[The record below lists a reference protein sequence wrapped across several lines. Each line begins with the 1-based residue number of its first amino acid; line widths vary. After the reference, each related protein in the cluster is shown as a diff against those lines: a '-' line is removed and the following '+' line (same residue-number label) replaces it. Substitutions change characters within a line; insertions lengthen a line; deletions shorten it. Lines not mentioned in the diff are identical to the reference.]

1 MRKTAWKII
10 VLIMVL
16 IMSGTSAFSTSLSGW
31 INMTSTSS
39 KTVLDGENTLS
50 SNSFTRN
57 FNLSLNRNIT
67 PIVSYDLNLRTSLT
81 DSEAANYLT
90 DVTTLSYQRWIE
102 PTLALFI
109 RNNIYDLN
117 VGYRRQEQWSTA
129 HYSNAG
135 RLTSEFYYSRFS
147 LTPKKLPSI
156 SLNFERLRNFDY
168 LPVAETLNS
177 TNSYSVDSSYTLPSN
192 DMKFGYNISFSG
204 DVNNTPLSTLEK
216 SVKADFSNNYNIGYS
231 DYLWN
236 RKLSYS
242 TMYRGNY
249 SRNRNRQY
257 HTAIGS
263 EVSIRDNNGG
273 LSALNSDKQ
282 VALVSKSEL
291 TDGNLTTS
299 TSIDLRSNANN
310 QIGIQTLFGESVDR
324 LYIYVDE
331 NVSAETAL
339 NNSSN
344 WQVYKSSNNIYGSWT
359 AVTIS
364 SVNVVYDSLND
375 KYRYEILF
383 SSSQEAFYF
392 KAVNLVVS
400 SVSGVDVT
408 EIQALGTDDITSVG
422 AVTTVSKSFNQG
434 INLSAGIRPVKDWD
448 FNINYSIDRAD
459 QTPISVTDSVSGIIK
474 NMFSKSLDNENEN
487 IISTVTRNYGALA
500 RWQAHSLLTSTMNV
514 SRNEGFGNTGG
525 AESASNSYS
534 LTMNYVPFLTVD
546 TNLIMLRSDSFIDN
560 KKTSTNDSLLLSA
573 DTKIYRDVN
582 MITDIGFSSS
592 KSLADDTTT
601 SISSINGFLDA
612 RITRK
617 MTGTINYGYSATT
630 TSSESSSSKDFS
642 TALNYQAGRFISLSG
657 SFDYTKSTGNVDMSE
672 SVGAD
677 WLPLPK
683 IRLNVNYQHSGSD
696 SDASN
701 TKSDSVSGYGTIYI
715 TKFANIRVSYAYSQ
729 TDSGTSTQKN
739 HNLST
744 NLNCRF

>member
-1 MRKTAWKII
+1 MRKITWKII

-16 IMSGTSAFSTSLSGW
+16 IMSGPSAFSTSLNGW
-31 INMTSTSS
+31 INMANTSS
-39 KTVLDGENTLS
+39 KTVLDGDNISS

-57 FNLSLNRNIT
+57 FNLSLSRAIT
-67 PIVSYDLNLRTSLT
+67 PIVSYNLNLRTSLT
-81 DSEAANYLT
+81 DSEAADYLT
-90 DVTTLSYQRWIE
+90 GLTTLSYQRWLE

-109 RNNIYDLN
+109 KNDIYDLN
-117 VGYRRQEQWSTA
+117 VGYRRQERWSTA
-129 HYSNAG
+129 HYSNAS

-147 LTPKKLPSI
+147 LNPKKLPSI
-156 SLNFERLRNFDY
+156 SLNFERLKNFDH
-168 LPVAETLNS
+168 LTAAETLNS

-192 DMKFGYNISFSG
+192 DIKFGYNISFSR
-204 DVNNTPLSTLEK
+204 DVNSTPLSTLVK

-231 DYLWN
+231 DFLWN

-257 HTAIGS
+257 HTATGS
-263 EVSIRDNNGG
+263 EVSIRNNNGG
-273 LSALNSDKQ
+273 FSALNSDEQ

-291 TDGNLTTS
+291 TDGNLITS
-299 TSIDLRSNANN
+299 ASIDLSLNTDN
-310 QIGIQTLFGESVDR
+310 QIGIQMLFGKSVDR

-331 NVSAETAL
+331 DVSTEAVL
-339 NNSSN
+339 NNSAN
-344 WQVYKSSNNIYGSWT
+344 WQVYKSSTNSAGSWT
-359 AVTIS
+359 AVNIS
-364 SVNVVYDSLND
+364 SVTPVYDSLND

-383 SSSQEAFYF
+383 LSSQEEFYF
-392 KAVNLVVS
+392 KAVNLLVS

-422 AVTTVSKSFNQG
+422 AVTTVSKSFSQG
-434 INLSAGIRPVKDWD
+434 INLNAGIRLAKEWD
-448 FNINYSIDRAD
+448 FNLTYSIDRAD
-459 QTPISVTDSVSGIIK
+459 QTPTSVSDSVSGIIE

-487 IISTVTRNYGALA
+487 IISTVTRNYGAVA
-500 RWQAHSLLTSTMNV
+500 RWQAHSLLTSIMNI
-514 SRNEGFGNTGG
+514 SRNEGFSNTGA
-525 AESASNSYS
+525 AEGASNNYS
-534 LTMNYVPFLTVD
+534 LAMNYVPLPTVD
-546 TNLIMLRSDSFIDN
+546 TNLTILRSDSFIDN
-560 KKTSTNDSLLLSA
+560 EKVSINDSILLSA
-573 DTKIYRDVN
+573 DTMLHRDVN
-582 MITDIGFSSS
+582 MVTDIGFSSS
-592 KSLADDTTT
+592 RSLADDTTT
-601 SISSINGFLDA
+601 SLSSINGSLDA

-617 MTGTINYGYSATT
+617 TSGTLNYGYSATT
-630 TSSESSSSKDFS
+630 TGDDSSFSKDFS

-672 SVGAD
+672 SVGVD